1 MSIDQAFLDALEAAA
16 RDAGQEI
23 IRVRMAGFETE
34 RKSDASPVTE
44 ADRAAEAVIME
55 HLHRLAPGVPVV
67 AEEAFAAGQIPET
80 DGEFFLVDP
89 LDGTREFVAGRDEFT
104 VNIGLIV
111 KGIPVAGI
119 LFAPARGMMYAAS
132 PDAAWQIEGGHRHI
146 LTGRQPDLQELIAV
160 ASRSHR
166 DQATNDL
173 LDALKVSDTVG
184 VGSSLKFTLLA
195 EGKADLY
202 PRYGRTMEWDT
213 AAGDAILRA
222 AGGQVLD
229 IQGNPIRYG
238 KTDIDDPFA
247 HAGFMAFASEKA
259 AHAYLSHIN
268 LR

>member
-1 MSIDQAFLDALEAAA
+1 MSADTAFLEALEKAA
-16 RDAGQEI
+16 RQAGAEI
-23 IRVRMAGFETE
+23 LRVRAAGFETE

-44 ADRAAEAVIME
+44 ADRAAEAVILE
-55 HLHRLAPGVPVV
+55 HLHKLAPGVPVV
-67 AEEAFAAGQIPET
+67 AEEAFAAGRIPAT

-104 VNIGLIV
+104 VNIGLIE
-111 KGIPVAGI
+111 KGIPTAGI
-119 LFAPARGMMYAAS
+119 LYAPAKSLMYAAGPS
-132 PDAAWQIEGGHRHI
+132 CAWRLEESAKHV
-146 LTGRQPDLQELIAV
+146 LTGRDTDMSGLVAV

-173 LDALKVSDTVG
+173 LDSLRVNDTVG

-195 EGKADLY
+195 EGRADLY

-229 IQGNPIRYG
+229 IHGAPVRYG
-238 KTDIDDPFA
+238 KAHVEDPFA
-247 HAGFMAFASEKA
+247 HAGFMAFASQKA
-259 AHAYLSHIN
+259 ADAYLSHMN

>member
-1 MSIDQAFLDALEAAA
+1 MSVDAAFLDALEAAA
-16 RDAGQEI
+16 RDAGRAI
-23 IRVRMAGFETE
+23 ISVRKAGFETE

-55 HLHRLAPGVPVV
+55 HLHRIAPGVPVV

-111 KGIPVAGI
+111 KGVPTAG
-119 LFAPARGMMYAAS
+119 LLYAPAKDLMYAAS
-132 PDAAWQIEGGHRHI
+132 PQAAWFIDGTHRRI
-146 LTGRQPDLQELIAV
+146 LAGRQPDMAQLVAV

-166 DQATNDL
+166 DQATNEL
-173 LDALKVSDTVG
+173 LEALKVSDTVG

-195 EGKADLY
+195 EGRADLY

-222 AGGQVLD
+222 SGGQVLD
-229 IQGNPIRYG
+229 IHGNPVRYG
-238 KTDIDDPFA
+238 KADIDDPFA
-247 HAGFMAFASEKA
+247 HAGFIAFASEKA

>member
-1 MSIDQAFLDALEAAA
+1 VSIDQAFLDALEAAA

-67 AEEAFAAGQIPET
+67 AEEAFAAGQIPQT

-132 PDAAWQIEGGHRHI
+132 PDTAWQIEGGHRHV

-229 IQGNPIRYG
+229 IQGNPVRYG

>member
-1 MSIDQAFLDALEAAA
+1 VSVDQTFLSALEIAA
-16 RDAGQEI
+16 REAGDEI
-23 IRVRMAGFETE
+23 IRVRSAGFETE
-34 RKSDASPVTE
+34 RKSDDSPVTE
-44 ADRAAEAVIME
+44 ADRAAEAIIME

-67 AEEAFAAGQIPET
+67 AEEAFAAGRIPQT

-111 KGIPVAGI
+111 RGVPVAGI
-119 LFAPARGMMYAAS
+119 LFAPAKGQMYAAGPQS
-132 PDAAWQIEGGHRHI
+132 AWQIDGASRHV
-146 LTGRQPDLQELIAV
+146 LTGRQPEMAELIAV

-173 LDALKVSDTVG
+173 LDALRVSDTVG

-229 IQGNPIRYG
+229 IHGNPVRYG
-238 KTDIDDPFA
+238 KTDIEDPFA

>member
-1 MSIDQAFLDALEAAA
+1 VSVDQAFLSALEVAA
-16 RDAGQEI
+16 REAGDEI
-23 IRVRMAGFETE
+23 IRVRSAGFETK

-44 ADRAAEAVIME
+44 ADRAAEAVILE

-67 AEEAFAAGQIPET
+67 AEEAFAAGRIPAT

-89 LDGTREFVAGRDEFT
+89 LDGTREFVGGRDEFT
-104 VNIGLIV
+104 VNIGLVV
-111 KGIPVAGI
+111 KGVPVAGI
-119 LFAPARGMMYAAS
+119 LFAPAKNLMYAAS
-132 PDAAWQIEGGHRHI
+132 PQSAWQIDGSRRHI
-146 LTGRQPDLQELIAV
+146 LTGRQPDISELIAV

-222 AGGQVLD
+222 SGGQVLD
-229 IQGNPIRYG
+229 ICGNPIRYG
-238 KTDIDDPFA
+238 KTDIEDPFT
-247 HAGFMAFASEKA
+247 HAGFMAFSSEKT
-259 AHAYLSHIN
+259 AHAYLSHMI

>member
-1 MSIDQAFLDALEAAA
+1 VSADQAFLDALEMAA
-16 RDAGQEI
+16 REAGQEI
-23 IRVRMAGFETE
+23 LRVRSAGFETE

-55 HLHRLAPGVPVV
+55 HLHRIAPGVPVV
-67 AEEAFAAGQIPET
+67 AEEAFAAGQIPAT

-104 VNIGLIV
+104 VNIGLIEQ
-111 KGIPVAGI
+111 GIPTLGV
-119 LFAPARGMMYAAS
+119 LYAPVLRRMFLGQGS
-132 PDAAWQIEGGHRHI
+132 NAWLQDQSTRIPLI
-146 LTGRQPDLQELIAV
+146 GRQTDVSKLIAV

-166 DQATNDL
+166 DQPTNDL
-173 LDALKVSDTVG
+173 LEALKVTDTVG
-184 VGSSLKFTLLA
+184 VGSSLKFTMLA

-229 IQGNPIRYG
+229 IDGNPVRYG
-238 KTDIDDPFA
+238 KSDIADPFA

-259 AHAYLSHIN
+259 SHAYLSHMN

>member
-1 MSIDQAFLDALEAAA
+1 VSADQALLDALEIAA
-16 RDAGQEI
+16 RKAGEEI
-23 IRVRMAGFETE
+23 MRVRSAGFETE

-44 ADRAAEAVIME
+44 ADRAAETVILE
-55 HLHRLAPGVPVV
+55 HLHRIAPGVPVV
-67 AEEAFAAGQIPET
+67 AEEAFAAGQIPAT

-104 VNIGLIV
+104 VNIGLIE
-111 KGIPVAGI
+111 KGIPTLGV
-119 LFAPARGMMYAAS
+119 LYAPVL
-132 PDAAWQIEGGHRHI
+132 HRMF
-146 LTGRQPDLQELIAV
+146 LGQGNRSWLQEQGNRISLAGRDTDLAKLIAV

-166 DQATNDL
+166 DQPTNDL
-173 LDALKVSDTVG
+173 LKALKVTDTVG
-184 VGSSLKFTLLA
+184 VGSSLKFTMLA

-229 IQGNPIRYG
+229 IEGMPLRYG
-238 KTDIDDPFA
+238 KSDISDPFA
-247 HAGFMAFASEKA
+247 HAGFMAFANEKA
-259 AHAYLSHIN
+259 AHAYLSHMN